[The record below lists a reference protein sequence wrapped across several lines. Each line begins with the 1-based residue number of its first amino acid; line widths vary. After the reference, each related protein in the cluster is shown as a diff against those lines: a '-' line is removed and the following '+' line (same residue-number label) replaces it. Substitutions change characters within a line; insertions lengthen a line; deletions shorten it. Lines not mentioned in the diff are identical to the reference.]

1 MNAFLLWGVS
11 SVCLLDHSMLEASL
25 LIPCSF
31 LAAFQI
37 EGLQER
43 LKNKDGTIERKS
55 KESQAASSDKRRL
68 ESEVAELKDQLD
80 TKERKITVLQR
91 KVCYYA
97 AERGLS
103 LLLQKSSVARV
114 HRKACHCC
122 RESQPLCYGERWLLR
137 RKMSVTILQRKTC
150 HSYWERFVTAAE
162 RGLSLWHKES

>member
-1 MNAFLLWGVS
+1 M
-11 SVCLLDHSMLEASL
+11 CLLDHSMLEASL

-80 TKERKITVLQR
+80 TKERKI
-91 KVCYYA
+91 
-97 AERGLS
+97 LS
-103 LLLQKSSVARV
+103 LI
-114 HRKACHCC
+114 H
-122 RESQPLCYGERWLLR
+122 
-137 RKMSVTILQRKTC
+137 I
-150 HSYWERFVTAAE
+150 
-162 RGLSLWHKES
+162 